1 MRQIFVP
8 TLLLTLTLLLCLLP
22 SQGREADDRS
32 RFLYADDPIAA
43 SIILEY
49 QLHNAPPEDYDGDE
63 RKESSRKQP
72 GAEYDE
78 EKHIK
83 PYMLKADNNIGPRVV
98 QFYSPWSGYCQSYKS
113 KYIDLANELKLR
125 NVEYQQPEVTF
136 HAISCSVY
144 HWVCQQNNI
153 RGYPTIIAYKAN
165 SAIPME
171 LNTDPSADDIAEAVG
186 VALKPLDQDIAKTE
200 RNDDAF
206 SPPLDIL
213 GASVDGMVRTKE
225 AAYVDA
231 ALSFIHAL
239 RTEVFTD
246 NDNNNNNIA
255 YLNSDRRETFSDW
268 IDLLY
273 WSLPPTWILHTLIN
287 DLRNN
292 IDAVMS
298 NRENLLYI
306 VDKHVDVVIT
316 GSKTWSTHCTD
327 GSNGYACGLWSLF
340 HIVSIGVIERH
351 RAVLGARDQISTKF
365 VARTLRNYVQHF
377 FFSCPSCQRYFIE
390 MYDNCG
396 FNHCKR
402 LKQPKKL
409 PSPESWNEFALWLWE
424 VHNDVNVKVLEAEAG
439 KDGRIVT
446 REEIME
452 QTYWPSHDLCSD
464 CRDKRG
470 KWNTDAVLSQLKR
483 QYWPGGVQNFRFIV
497 LKKKVIEEEE
507 NPYWVAEFI
516 EDAMFIAIFAVIV
529 VWFSRRQYISFTGR
543 HKKYEQD
550 YV

>member
-1 MRQIFVP
+1 M
-8 TLLLTLTLLLCLLP
+8 LTLLLCLIL

-32 RFLYADDPIAA
+32 RFLYADDP
-43 SIILEY
+43 SSTIILEY
-49 QLHNAPPEDYDGDE
+49 QLHNAPAEDYDGDE
-63 RKESSRKQP
+63 RKESSRRQP

-83 PYMLKADNNIGPRVV
+83 PYILKADNNSPRVV

-113 KYIDLANELKLR
+113 RYIDLATEINLR
-125 NVEYQQPEVTF
+125 SPDYQPEITF

-153 RGYPTIIAYKAN
+153 KGYPTMVAFKAN
-165 SAIPME
+165 SAEPIQ
-171 LNTDPSADDIAEAVG
+171 LISDPTADDIAQAVG
-186 VALKPLDQDIAKTE
+186 VTLKPLDQDIARAE
-200 RNDDAF
+200 RTDDAF
-206 SPPLDIL
+206 SRPVDIL
-213 GASVDGMVRTKE
+213 GASMDGMVRTKE

-231 ALSFIHAL
+231 ALSFTHAL

-246 NDNNNNNIA
+246 DNIA
-255 YLNSDRRETFSDW
+255 YLDSDRREIFSDW

-292 IDAVMS
+292 IDSVMT
-298 NRENLLYI
+298 NEENLHYI
-306 VDKHVDVVIT
+306 VDKHIDVVT
-316 GSKTWSTHCTD
+316 GSTTNWSPHCTN

-365 VARTLRNYVQHF
+365 VARTLRDYIEH
-377 FFSCPSCQRYFIE
+377 FFSCASCQQYFLE

-396 FNHCKR
+396 FNHCRR

-409 PSPESWNEFALWLWE
+409 PPPESWNEFALWLWE
-424 VHNDVNVKVLEAEAG
+424 VHNDVNTKVLEAEAS
-439 KDGRIVT
+439 KDERVLT
-446 REEIME
+446 KEERE
-452 QTYWPSHDLCSD
+452 QSTWPASDTCSD

-470 KWNTDAVLSQLKR
+470 KWNMDAVLSQLKK
-483 QYWPGGVQNFRFIV
+483 QYWPGGVQNFRYIV
-497 LKKKVIEEEE
+497 LKKKVIQEEET
-507 NPYWVAEFI
+507 PWVTEFI
-516 EDAMFIAIFAVIV
+516 EDAMFVALFAVIV
-529 VWFSRRQYISFTGR
+529 FWLSRRQYVSFTGR
-543 HKKYEQD
+543 HKKYEKD